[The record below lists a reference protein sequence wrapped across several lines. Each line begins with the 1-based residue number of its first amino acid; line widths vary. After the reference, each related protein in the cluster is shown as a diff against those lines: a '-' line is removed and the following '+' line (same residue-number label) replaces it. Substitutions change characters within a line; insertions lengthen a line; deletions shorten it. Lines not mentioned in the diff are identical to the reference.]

1 MLGWRKCMSIITI
14 LLIGIAIFSFI
25 YMFIIICYVGIQAAQ
40 LWLWPAIG
48 VSCLAVSILDYY
60 VRKGKHP
67 FLNMFEI
74 GIVSIGVIAT
84 IGIIILEVIILSFK
98 SPKMEG
104 EPDYVLV
111 LGARVRGTVVSKAL
125 VERLDCAVAYEKE
138 HPTCTII
145 VSGGKGPGEDVTE
158 AFAMKQYLVEHGIK
172 PERIVE
178 EDQSTDTAENFQFS
192 MEKISDKDATIVV
205 ISNRFHVYRAV
216 SIGKKMGIN
225 NLYGEPAVTDPIMRV
240 HYYLREAIAVFK
252 YKLKGTI

>member
-1 MLGWRKCMSIITI
+1 MLGWRNCMGIITI
-14 LLIGIAIFSFI
+14 LLTCMAIFSFA
-25 YMFIIICYVGIQAAQ
+25 YMFVIICYVGIQAAQ
-40 LWLWPAIG
+40 LWLWPMIG
-48 VSCLAVSILDYY
+48 CSCIVVCILDFYAKN
-60 VRKGKHP
+60 RKHP
-67 FLNMFEI
+67 FLNVIEMA
-74 GIVSIGVIAT
+74 IVAVGTLAM
-84 IGIIILEVIILSFK
+84 IGIIVLEILIISFH

-104 EPDYVLV
+104 EPDYVIV

-125 VERLDCAVAYEKE
+125 AERLDCTIEYEKK
-138 HPTCTII
+138 HPTCVII

-158 AFAMKQYLVEHGIK
+158 AYAMKKYLVERGIV

-178 EDQSTDTAENFQFS
+178 EDQSTDTAENFQYS
-192 MEKISDKDATIVV
+192 MKKISDNNAKVVV

-252 YKLKGTI
+252 YKLTGTI